1 MAERSNRH
9 DEFFKYALGRPET
22 ARDFLSHYLPAE
34 VAAQLDL
41 ATVALAPGSFVDAR
55 LRAHLSDL
63 YHPGEGRAT
72 GPQDRAYA
80 QRSTACLRMVV
91 LDSR

>member
-1 MAERSNRH
+1 MAERSNPH
-9 DEFFKYALGRPET
+9 DEFFKFALGRPET

-41 ATVALAPGSFVDAR
+41 ATVELAPGSFVDAR

-63 YHPGEGRAT
+63 LY
-72 GPQDRAYA
+72 
-80 QRSTACLRMVV
+80 VV
-91 LDSR
+91 LNILKRCCATWRQAPAG